1 VSGVKGSTLRILA
14 VAVVVLAA
22 LGSVALLAPK
32 ASAGDAKIVV
42 ALDFSHGESHKY
54 VNYIVGNLSN
64 IADFVFI
71 NESITPDILKNVNVL
86 IIGQPTTSFSASE
99 IKAIVDWLQSGKRVL
114 WIAGDSDYG
123 SGPNSQKAVNA
134 LLEAIGARL
143 RLEYGSVYDA
153 VHCAGAF
160 YRVLGQVKPDNIPG
174 FHTDIISQG
183 ISKPVLYHG
192 PDVVIWVDS
201 NGNYHDPV
209 TETFPGLIRI
219 VWNYVTAYIAD
230 NNPPP
235 LVLYDPTVDTNRTFV
250 MLAAEVQD
258 NDLIVVSGE
267 SPYGDYEPTWS
278 WFYHGVE
285 LDGPK
290 FVSNMIKWF
299 QWWVTSPSVPP
310 LKAPP
315 PVDPHTGKPMTTTTA
330 TTTTPATTTTTTT
343 TTSPTTTSPTTSPA
357 TSTYGSPTQ
366 TATITPTTTTTAKKS
381 KAVVWAVIIIII
393 IIIIAAAVALAR
405 R

>member
-1 VSGVKGSTLRILA
+1 VKSSTLRLLA
-14 VAVVVLAA
+14 VTTVLLAA
-22 LGSVALLAPK
+22 LGSVTLLAPR

-42 ALDFSHGESHKY
+42 ALDFSHGESDKY

-64 IADFVFI
+64 IATFVFI
-71 NESITPDILKNVNVL
+71 NESITPDALKNVSVL

-99 IKAIVDWLQSGKRVL
+99 IKAISDWLAGGKRVL
-114 WIAGDSDYG
+114 WVAGDSDYG
-123 SGPNSQKAVNA
+123 SGPNSQEAVNA
-134 LLEAIGARL
+134 LLEAIDARL
-143 RLEYGSVYDA
+143 RLEYGSVYDEI
-153 VHCAGAF
+153 HSAGAY
-160 YRVLGQVKPDNIPG
+160 YRVLGQVKPDNLSG

-209 TETFPGLIRI
+209 RDTFPGLIRI

-235 LVLYDPTVDTNRTFV
+235 LLLYNPVIDTNRTFV
-250 MLAAEVQD
+250 MLAAEVHD

-278 WFYHGVE
+278 WIYYGVE

-290 FVSNMIKWF
+290 FVTNMIKWF

-310 LKAPP
+310 LEAPP
-315 PVDPHTGKPMTTTTA
+315 PVDPHTGEPMAATTTPTA
-330 TTTTPATTTTTTT
+330 TT
-343 TTSPTTTSPTTSPA
+343 PTTTSPTQAATA
-357 TSTYGSPTQ
+357 TSTPE
-366 TATITPTTTTTAKKS
+366 KS
-381 KAVVWAVIIIII
+381 KAVIWVVIIVIIIVV
-393 IIIIAAAVALAR
+393 IAAAVALAR